1 MKNLAAGIIFIMVPL
16 FISAQ
21 TRDAQDPAL
30 TAQKVSKLEKENLQL
45 KKQTTDLQRSVQ
57 KITEAMAKEQATF
70 QTFDSVVQANRD
82 TVTYYSSKITAVQRN
97 LWGTAYDL
105 YIRSIVFIAFLAG
118 AIILMILL
126 QWTHRRQHAREFEE
140 FLSKLKLQREEREK
154 RIEEVI
160 ALINRNYESLLVF
173 KTDTEGNFVKER
185 AEMFRQEEKLK
196 QLVSEK
202 NGQTEITLSEKLAH
216 IADENY
222 RSVKQAEEH
231 ISRLEE
237 KITDTGRLREE
248 LINNYTQQFNTLRKD
263 TAELINILTK
273 ELKEIK
279 EAKETKVPKKNPV

>member
-21 TRDAQDPAL
+21 TRDAQDPSL

-45 KKQTTDLQRSVQ
+45 KKQAAELQRSVQ
-57 KITEAMAKEQATF
+57 KITDAMIKEQATF

-97 LWGTAYDL
+97 QWGTAYEL

-118 AIILMILL
+118 AIILMIIL

-140 FLSKLKLQREEREK
+140 FLSKLKIQREEREK

-160 ALINRNYESLLVF
+160 ALIKRNQESLLEL
-173 KTDTEGNFVKER
+173 KSDTEGNFVRER

-196 QLVSEK
+196 QLISEK
-202 NGQTEITLSEKLAH
+202 TGQTEITVSEKINH
-216 IADENY
+216 IADEHY
-222 RSVKQAEEH
+222 RLVKQADER
-231 ISRLEE
+231 ITGLEE
-237 KITDTGRLREE
+237 KITETGRLREE
-248 LINNYTQQFNTLRKD
+248 LINNYTRQFDTLRKD

-279 EAKETKVPKKNPV
+279 EAKETKVPKKNPA

>member
-21 TRDAQDPAL
+21 TRDAQDPSV
-30 TAQKVSKLEKENLQL
+30 TAQKINRLEKENLQL
-45 KKQTTDLQRSVQ
+45 KKQTADLQRSVQ

-70 QTFDSVVQANRD
+70 KTFDSVVQANRD

-97 LWGTAYDL
+97 QWGTAYDL

-118 AIILMILL
+118 AIILMIIL

-154 RIEEVI
+154 RIDEVI
-160 ALINRNYESLLVF
+160 ALINRNQESLMAF

-202 NGQTEITLSEKLAH
+202 SGQTEIILSQKITH
-216 IADENY
+216 M
-222 RSVKQAEEH
+222 AEEH
-231 ISRLEE
+231 YQSAKQTEERIAGLEE
-237 KITDTGRLREE
+237 KIADSGRLREE

-279 EAKETKVPKKNPV
+279 ETKDPKEVKKKPA